1 MTPAPRYAPFV
12 YTFVPFS
19 LLLAAGNV
27 YAEESPN
34 LTFGRVVATILLSAT
49 FATPAVVLFFLRDQR
64 AASPILFRCWQ
75 LLWTFGFI
83 GYALHFYYSVGVW
96 FEWDF
101 PQIWRRQGGVVVSAN
116 CALLAFWAADVAV
129 ALCGQGAGGKVG
141 EALRWLTHVLFV
153 VAFVTASVVF
163 RSDGRTTAS
172 LVLGVTL
179 VMATVG
185 ALLFRW
191 WK

>member
-1 MTPAPRYAPFV
+1 V
-12 YTFVPFS
+12 YTFAPFS

-27 YAEESPN
+27 YAEVSPN

-49 FATPAVVLFFLRDQR
+49 FATPAVVLFFLGDQR
-64 AASPILFRCWQ
+64 AASPTRFRCWQ

-116 CALLAFWAADVAV
+116 CALLAFWAADVAL
-129 ALCGQGAGGKVG
+129 ALRGQGAGGKVG